1 MTTIMRL
8 LYLLAA
14 WLVLTCVV
22 GRAEDYMIHG
32 FKKLQLSD
40 KFFCEGASFGDFNH
54 DGVMDIVSGPYWYA
68 GPSYTDR
75 HEYYTPKPFDIAGY
89 SDNFFTFTYD
99 INGDGWTDI
108 VVIGFP
114 GQEAWWFENPKS
126 KDGNWE
132 KHVILKVV
140 DDESPTF
147 ADITG
152 DGKPEIVCAMDGKF
166 GYAEIPQED
175 PTQPWKFH
183 PVTPKRGYQKFTH
196 GMGIGDVNGDN
207 RLDFLEKDGWWE
219 QPAKDSKDEV
229 WTFHPEKFSEGG
241 GAQMFAMDVNGDG
254 RNDVITSKAAHAY
267 GLSWFENVPGKNG
280 ETSFKEHLFMGEKP
294 EQNEYGVAF
303 SQLHAIALADMDHDG
318 VPDIVTGKRF
328 WAHAEHDPGSLEP
341 AVLYWFQTVREPGGR
356 ARFIPHRID
365 SNSGVGTQVETGD
378 LNGDGWADIV
388 VGNKKGTFV
397 FTHEAKEVDRKTW
410 RGAQPT
416 PTKVRTS
423 QPTASK
429 STEDPTDGIPAKS
442 TDGRVLNLDFEKG
455 DLSDWTATGD

>member
-1 MTTIMRL
+1 MNRFLRAVGCVGLI
-8 LYLLAA
+8 
-14 WLVLTCVV
+14 CVV
-22 GRAEDYMIHG
+22 VANCWAAEKAKPHAKAG
-32 FKKLQLSD
+32 EKHTLHTFKKLQLTD
-40 KFFCEGASFGDFNH
+40 KFFSEGASFGDFNH

-89 SDNFFTFTYD
+89 SDNFLTFTYD

-114 GQEAWWFENPKS
+114 GQEAWWFENPKG

-229 WTFHPEKFSEGG
+229 WKFHPMKFSEGG
-241 GAQMFAMDVNGDG
+241 GSQMFAFDVHGDG
-254 RNDVITSKAAHAY
+254 RNDVVTSKAAHAY
-267 GLSWFENVPGKNG
+267 GLSWFENLGK
-280 ETSFKEHLFMGEKP
+280 
-294 EQNEYGVAF
+294 
-303 SQLHAIALADMDHDG
+303 
-318 VPDIVTGKRF
+318 
-328 WAHAEHDPGSLEP
+328 
-341 AVLYWFQTVREPGGR
+341 
-356 ARFIPHRID
+356 
-365 SNSGVGTQVETGD
+365 
-378 LNGDGWADIV
+378 
-388 VGNKKGTFV
+388 
-397 FTHEAKEVDRKTW
+397 
-410 RGAQPT
+410 
-416 PTKVRTS
+416 
-423 QPTASK
+423 
-429 STEDPTDGIPAKS
+429 
-442 TDGRVLNLDFEKG
+442 
-455 DLSDWTATGD
+455 